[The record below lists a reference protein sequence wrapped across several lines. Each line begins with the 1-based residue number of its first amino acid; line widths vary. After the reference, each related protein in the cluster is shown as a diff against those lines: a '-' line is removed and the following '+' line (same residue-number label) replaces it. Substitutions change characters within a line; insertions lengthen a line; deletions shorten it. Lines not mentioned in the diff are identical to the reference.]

1 MHHQPQ
7 IDQYLERKAQQ
18 DIIVGLREKAKVERL
33 DKPVEAPAKPG
44 ETKPAEPKPAKVIEP
59 KMGGL
64 KEKLLRER
72 EKEADSHFVKFITAA
87 LLRSDTKTTYE
98 TLSLGIR
105 AMIITPNEA
114 RGLLDMDALDDPAAD
129 RLINPAITTAEP
141 GEDAEDED
149 EDGEDEDP
157 PAPPDNRRL
166 RAVIVAR
173 TRDLAGVELE
183 RLRKIAGSPDA
194 PAKREAFFDN
204 WQPRLVDA
212 VRPLAAEGVEV
223 DQAIAAWLRESRAAG
238 ELDEATW
245 QARAE
250 RLADQ
255 LI

>member
-1 MHHQPQ
+1 LNRWLVQW
-7 IDQYLERKAQQ
+7 E
-18 DIIVGLREKAKVERL
+18 EEC
-33 DKPVEAPAKPG
+33 E
-44 ETKPAEPKPAKVIEP
+44 
-59 KMGGL
+59 
-64 KEKLLRER
+64 EKLLRER

-129 RLINPAITTAEP
+129 RLINPAITAEP
-141 GEDAEDED
+141 GGDAGEEEDED
-149 EDGEDEDP
+149 EDEDP
-157 PAPPDNRRL
+157 PTEPDKRRL

-194 PAKREAFFDN
+194 PAKREAFFAG
-204 WQPRLVDA
+204 WQPRLIDA

-238 ELDEATW
+238 ELDEAAW